1 MSADIN
7 VGCSSFLPFT
17 SLICFIFFLFF
28 QVNISQK
35 GDLFVFDL
43 KTSAIAPFVWLDVG
57 SIPGRFSDNG
67 FLMIEKMRSVLF
79 YPWKLTS
86 KSELQQ
92 AFSVTSLADIYW
104 RDVDGISVDTGNE
117 AFPAWLERRA
127 ARVKEATAHLL
138 AGMHRSFTL
147 PVCTVNTFEDGWS
160 PRWCP

>member
-92 AFSVTSLADIYW
+92 AFSVTSLADIY
-104 RDVDGISVDTGNE
+104 
-117 AFPAWLERRA
+117 
-127 ARVKEATAHLL
+127 
-138 AGMHRSFTL
+138 
-147 PVCTVNTFEDGWS
+147 
-160 PRWCP
+160 